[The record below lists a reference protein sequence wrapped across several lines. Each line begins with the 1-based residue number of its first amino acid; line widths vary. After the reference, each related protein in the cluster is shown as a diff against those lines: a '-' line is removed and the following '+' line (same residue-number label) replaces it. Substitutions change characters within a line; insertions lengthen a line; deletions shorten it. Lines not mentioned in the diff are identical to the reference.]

1 MIIYAFKSKEEWGF
15 MQYSLLDTL
24 FLSEKRKE
32 LLLFLKD
39 GTRNS
44 DDIKAAFDFPW
55 KSMIPQIKRLVE
67 WDLIIYN
74 KGSCTLTTMGE
85 VIVENMEHF
94 MGTLKIHEE
103 YRNYWL
109 EHDLSPIPKELLYR
123 IGELGYCE
131 VSEPTLPNIFEQQE
145 EMLKRM
151 DGSDRIMA
159 FVSVYHPAQL
169 VIFSEFMEN
178 GTKLNLIMTEEVY
191 RTIKGEVQPNIS
203 ILKNGNSIFTS
214 LKEEYEKE
222 IENLFKDQRSKI
234 FIYRGSMKPPSIIV
248 TDRFFSL
255 ALLDNEGRYDNSSII
270 SSESSAVLW
279 GERLFSHYRDRSD
292 RLPEKERDSSKM

>member
-1 MIIYAFKSKEEWGF
+1 
-15 MQYSLLDTL
+15 MQSSLLDTL

-39 GTRNS
+39 GTKNS
-44 DDIKAAFDFPW
+44 EDIKAAFDFPW

-85 VIVENMEHF
+85 IVVENMEHF
-94 MGTLKIHEE
+94 MRTLKIHEE
-103 YRNYWL
+103 HRNYWL

-123 IGELGYCE
+123 IGELGQCE
-131 VSEPTLPNIFEQQE
+131 ISEPTLPNIFEQQE

-151 DGSDRIMA
+151 DGSHRIMA

-169 VIFSEFMEN
+169 IIFSEFMES
-178 GTKLNLIMTEEVY
+178 GKKLDLIMTEEVY
-191 RTIKGEVQPNIS
+191 KTIKGEIQPNIS
-203 ILKNGNSIFTS
+203 ILQNGNSIFIS

-234 FIYRGSMKPPSIIV
+234 FIYKGSMKPPTIIV
-248 TDRFFSL
+248 TDKFLSL

-270 SSESSAVLW
+270 SSELSAVLW

-292 RLPEKERDSSKM
+292 RLIEQEGVSIKI